1 VPLSNIEIDDQSSLL
16 LRLEYQVLK
25 SIKVKSKTEKKIARQ
40 LGVNVSIISQVVTGL
55 MLKGLVERT
64 RERRM
69 LFYSEYFSTT
79 IDGLLALEASSATIM
94 YPWSRVLLLCR
105 DIANRML
112 IPLEGQSLAVR
123 LGIGAVK
130 TTYRLAKMTF
140 K

>member
-1 VPLSNIEIDDQSSLL
+1 MPLSNIEIDDQTWLL

-25 SIKVKSKTEKKIARQ
+25 SIKVNSKTEKKIARQ
-40 LGVNVSIISQVVTGL
+40 LGVNVSIISQVITGL
-55 MLKGLVERT
+55 MLKGFVERT

-79 IDGLLALEASSATIM
+79 IDGLLALEANSATIM
-94 YPWSRVLLLCR
+94 NPWSRVLLLCR

-112 IPLEGQSLAVR
+112 FPLASQSLAVR

-130 TTYRLAKMTF
+130 TTYRLAKFTF

>member
-40 LGVNVSIISQVVTGL
+40 LTVNVSIISQVITAL
-55 MLKGLVERT
+55 MLKGFVERT

-79 IDGLLALEASSATIM
+79 MDGLLALEANSVTIM
-94 YPWSRVLLLCR
+94 HPWSRVLLLCR
-105 DIANRML
+105 DVANRML
-112 IPLEGQSLAVR
+112 IPLASQSLAVR
-123 LGIGAVK
+123 LVIGAVK
-130 TTYRLAKMTF
+130 TTYRLAKFTF

>member
-1 VPLSNIEIDDQSSLL
+1 VPLSNIEIDDQSWLL

-25 SIKVKSKTEKKIARQ
+25 SIKVNSKTEKKIARQ
-40 LGVNVSIISQVVTGL
+40 LGVNVSIISQVITGL
-55 MLKGLVERT
+55 MLKGFVERT

-79 IDGLLALEASSATIM
+79 IDGLLALEANSATIM
-94 YPWSRVLLLCR
+94 NPWSRVLLLCR

-112 IPLEGQSLAVR
+112 FPLASQSLAVR

-130 TTYRLAKMTF
+130 TTYRLAKFTF